1 VWHGVVALPACPR
14 AHRVGGATRQ
24 ARRFEAMVHSIIPIL
39 IGLATLA
46 AVLVMNWVLERS

>member
-1 VWHGVVALPACPR
+1 
-14 AHRVGGATRQ
+14 
-24 ARRFEAMVHSIIPIL
+24 MVHSIIPIL